1 MVIKVKLVLK
11 EMTNENAENIL
22 MWKYEKPYDFYNN
35 DVTGENILEMMN
47 GKYLCF
53 LDEDGE
59 IIGFF
64 CIGEA
69 ARVPAGH
76 PLGMYKDVA
85 TDIGLGM
92 NPKLV
97 GKGYGTLFCQ
107 HVLKQAHE
115 FAPGSLL
122 RLTVASFNKR
132 AVHLYEK
139 LGFKKSD
146 TFYNGT
152 VEFLTMLKTEEKL

>member
-1 MVIKVKLVLK
+1 MKLIFK
-11 EMTNENAENIL
+11 EMTKEHAENIL
-22 MWKYEKPYDFYNN
+22 MWKYEIPYDFYNN
-35 DVTGENILEMMN
+35 DVTEENIFEMMN
-47 GKYLCF
+47 GNYRCF
-53 LDEDGE
+53 LNEEDE

-76 PLGMYKDVA
+76 PLGIYKEVA

-97 GKGYGTLFCQ
+97 GKGHGVLFCQ
-107 HVLKQAHE
+107 HVLDQVQKIE
-115 FAPGSLL
+115 LGSPL

-132 AVHLYEK
+132 ATHLYEE
-139 LGFKKSD
+139 LGFKKKD
-146 TFYNGT
+146 TFHKGT
-152 VEFLTMLKTEEKL
+152 VEFITMVKTEEEQCK